1 MKTNTETAML
11 SNEPLTSP
19 LLAGNADSVSLTPLT
34 EQKLE
39 HISDYFSQ
47 SPKIS
52 LKKDSFV
59 MDHV

>member
-1 MKTNTETAML
+1 ML

-52 LKKDSFV
+52 LKIKTLS
-59 MDHV
+59 